1 VSVLEC
7 ADLRDAF
14 SRFPTGLVVIAAS
27 VGDER
32 VVLVASSFS
41 VGVSLDPPMVSF
53 AVQRT
58 STTWPVLAGAPRL
71 GVSVLGEAHTGQV
84 RQLAGTHRERR
95 LDGVATTVT
104 DTGAVRLI
112 GAPLWLECAVEHIF
126 PAGDH
131 DIIVLGVRQASSE
144 PATSPL
150 VWHRSTCVAVA
161 PVQRP

>member
-1 VSVLEC
+1 VSALES

-14 SRFPTGLVVIAAS
+14 SRFPTGLVVIAAL

-58 STTWPVLAGAPRL
+58 STTWPVLADAPRL
-71 GVSVLGEAHTGQV
+71 GVSVLGETHIGQV

-95 LDGVATTVT
+95 LDGVAATVT

-112 GAPLWLECAVEHIF
+112 GAPLWLECAVEHVY

-131 DIIVLGVRQASSE
+131 DLIVLGVRKASSE
-144 PATSPL
+144 PATSPM
-150 VWHRSTCVAVA
+150 VWHRSACVAVP